1 MKQIQR
7 DRLLFE
13 LIDEL
18 TDYGSWCGET
28 HIQKATYF
36 LEAMM
41 GIPLGF
47 PYVLYKHGP
56 FSFDLSD
63 ELASMRADAL
73 LEWEIKPE
81 PYGNALKTTDVSA
94 GLKARV
100 PRTLARYRPAISFV
114 AKKFGTRGVKDL
126 EKISTALY
134 VTNEAPG
141 WGCEARALRITELK
155 SHITFDE
162 AKEAVSF
169 VDEMFREAEPVIREI
184 GGGERLSAG

>member
-7 DRLLFE
+7 DGLLFE

-18 TDYGSWCGET
+18 TNYGSWCGET

-47 PYVLYKHGP
+47 HYVMYKHGP

-81 PYGNALKTTDVSA
+81 PYGNALKTTNVSA
-94 GLKARV
+94 RLKAKV
-100 PRTLARYRPAISFV
+100 PRTLAKYRPAITFV
-114 AKKFGTRGVKDL
+114 ARKFGTRGVKDL

-134 VTNEAPG
+134 VTKEARDQ
-141 WGCEARALRITELK
+141 GCEARARRITELK
-155 SHITFDE
+155 PHITYDE
-162 AKEAVSF
+162 AKEAVCF

-184 GGGERLSAG
+184 GGGET

>member
-18 TDYGSWCGET
+18 TNYGSWCGET

-100 PRTLARYRPAISFV
+100 PRTLASTGLRYPLLPKSS
-114 AKKFGTRGVKDL
+114 G
-126 EKISTALY
+126 
-134 VTNEAPG
+134 
-141 WGCEARALRITELK
+141 RA
-155 SHITFDE
+155 
-162 AKEAVSF
+162 
-169 VDEMFREAEPVIREI
+169 
-184 GGGERLSAG
+184 G